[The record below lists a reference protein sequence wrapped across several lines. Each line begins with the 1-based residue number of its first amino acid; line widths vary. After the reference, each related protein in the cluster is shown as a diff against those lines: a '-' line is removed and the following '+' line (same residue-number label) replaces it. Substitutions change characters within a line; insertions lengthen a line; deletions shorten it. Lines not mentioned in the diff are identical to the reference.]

1 MAWKRCIARTGAPKP
16 FGSQTGLPCLT
27 DRDEQILAYPAGEP
41 NLQQQ
46 GKRLLSETWTIE
58 PLPIR
63 VWIVKL
69 KTELGGRGSS
79 NVCEGHW
86 QVVPVKQED

>member
-1 MAWKRCIARTGAPKP
+1 
-16 FGSQTGLPCLT
+16 
-27 DRDEQILAYPAGEP
+27 
-41 NLQQQ
+41 
-46 GKRLLSETWTIE
+46 LLSETWTIE